1 MEYYI
6 VTVKMHPY
14 TQKRGESLYQNVT
27 SGSML
32 MGNLYFLF
40 FLIFFF
46 FGSYGIIA
54 TGLCTYLSVKS
65 KN

>member
-46 FGSYGIIA
+46 FLVVMVLLPQDYVRIS
-54 TGLCTYLSVKS
+54 L
-65 KN
+65 

>member
-1 MEYYI
+1 MVYYI

-27 SGSML
+27 SGSIL

-40 FLIFFF
+40 FLFFF

-54 TGLCTYLSVKS
+54 TGLCMYLSVKS